1 MDNKFIILHSKF
13 SKISKMYIDSVKERL
28 KDVEF
33 NILCIDNKIIRHKI
47 ENVLGVAELPCI
59 LVYKQ
64 DQIET
69 YSGQDSYRWL
79 EEMIRITTPNTRVNE
94 NHENNKTLL
103 YDDRFSGGAQP
114 DRFSGGAQSD
124 LFSGAGGEEDED
136 DNTNKKGITSTVS
149 DRNNH
154 FGKKQPLSIRKNA
167 GNYDYD
173 IQSSTEEDNKEIPE
187 DNFKKEAIVTN
198 GIKKN
203 NANGKKQNIVAMATA
218 MQKSREEFD
227 YSKKK

>member
-1 MDNKFIILHSKF
+1 
-13 SKISKMYIDSVKERL
+13 
-28 KDVEF
+28 
-33 NILCIDNKIIRHKI
+33 
-47 ENVLGVAELPCI
+47 LPCI

-79 EEMIRITTPNTRVNE
+79 DEMIRITTPNT
-94 NHENNKTLL
+94 HEKNKTLL
-103 YDDRFSGGAQP
+103 YDDRFSGAGG
-114 DRFSGGAQSD
+114 DRFSGGAMPD
-124 LFSGAGGEEDED
+124 RFSGSNGVSLGSAGGEEDED

-154 FGKKQPLSIRKNA
+154 FGKQQPLSIRKNA

-187 DNFKKEAIVTN
+187 DNLKKDAIVTN

>member
-79 EEMIRITTPNTRVNE
+79 EEMIRITTPNTTLNTRVNE
-94 NHENNKTLL
+94 KHENNKTLL
-103 YDDRFSGGAQP
+103 YD

>member
-94 NHENNKTLL
+94 KHENNKTLL

-114 DRFSGGAQSD
+114 DR
-124 LFSGAGGEEDED
+124 FSGAGGEEDED

>member
-1 MDNKFIILHSKF
+1 
-13 SKISKMYIDSVKERL
+13 MYIDSVTERL

-33 NILCIDNKIIRHKI
+33 NILCIDNKNIRYKI
-47 ENVLGVAELPCI
+47 ESVLGVTELPCI

-69 YSGQDSYRWL
+69 YSGQDSYRWM
-79 EEMIRITTPNTRVNE
+79 EEMIRISTPNAINNE
-94 NHENNKTLL
+94 KNENKTLL
-103 YDDRFSGGAQP
+103 YDT
-114 DRFSGGAQSD
+114 
-124 LFSGAGGEEDED
+124 ED
-136 DNTNKKGITSTVS
+136 DNTSSNQKGITSTVS

-173 IQSSTEEDNKEIPE
+173 IQSSTEEENEELPDQ
-187 DNFKKEAIVTN
+187 NFKKDTIVTN

>member
-79 EEMIRITTPNTRVNE
+79 DEMIRITTPNT
-94 NHENNKTLL
+94 HENNKTLL
-103 YDDRFSGGAQP
+103 YDDRFSGGAVP
-114 DRFSGGAQSD
+114 DRFSGAGGVS
-124 LFSGAGGEEDED
+124 LGSAGGEEDED

-154 FGKKQPLSIRKNA
+154 FGKQQPLSIRKNA

-187 DNFKKEAIVTN
+187 DNLKKDAIVTN

>member
-13 SKISKMYIDSVKERL
+13 SKISKMYIDSVTERL

-33 NILCIDNKIIRHKI
+33 NILCIDNKNIRHKI
-47 ENVLGVAELPCI
+47 ENVLGVTELPCI

-69 YSGQDSYRWL
+69 YSGQDSYRWM
-79 EEMIRITTPNTRVNE
+79 EEMIRISTPNAINNE
-94 NHENNKTLL
+94 KNENKTLL
-103 YDDRFSGGAQP
+103 YDA
-114 DRFSGGAQSD
+114 
-124 LFSGAGGEEDED
+124 EDD
-136 DNTNKKGITSTVS
+136 DNTSSNQKGITSTVS

-173 IQSSTEEDNKEIPE
+173 IQSSTEEENEELPDQ
-187 DNFKKEAIVTN
+187 NFKKDTIVTN

>member
-79 EEMIRITTPNTRVNE
+79 DEMIRITTPNT
-94 NHENNKTLL
+94 HENNKTLL
-103 YDDRFSGGAQP
+103 YDDR
-114 DRFSGGAQSD
+114 
-124 LFSGAGGEEDED
+124 FSGAGGEEDED

-187 DNFKKEAIVTN
+187 DNLKKDAIVTN

>member
-103 YDDRFSGGAQP
+103 YDDRFSGAGG
-114 DRFSGGAQSD
+114 DR
-124 LFSGAGGEEDED
+124 FSGAGGEEDED

>member
-13 SKISKMYIDSVKERL
+13 SKISKMYIDRVKERL

-59 LVYKQ
+59 LVYRQ

-94 NHENNKTLL
+94 NNKTLL
-103 YDDRFSGGAQP
+103 YDDHFSGGAQP
-114 DRFSGGAQSD
+114 DHFSGS
-124 LFSGAGGEEDED
+124 GGEEEED
-136 DNTNKKGITSTVS
+136 DTNKKGITSTVS

-173 IQSSTEEDNKEIPE
+173 IQSSTEEDNKETPE
-187 DNFKKEAIVTN
+187 DNFKKDTIVTN

>member
-1 MDNKFIILHSKF
+1 
-13 SKISKMYIDSVKERL
+13 MYIDSVKERL

-79 EEMIRITTPNTRVNE
+79 DEMIRITTPNT
-94 NHENNKTLL
+94 HEKNKTLL
-103 YDDRFSGGAQP
+103 YDDRFSGAGG
-114 DRFSGGAQSD
+114 DRFSGGAMPD
-124 LFSGAGGEEDED
+124 RFSGSNGVSLGSAGGEEDED

-154 FGKKQPLSIRKNA
+154 FGKQQPLSIRKNA

-187 DNFKKEAIVTN
+187 DNLKKDAIVTN

>member
-94 NHENNKTLL
+94 KHENNKTLL
-103 YDDRFSGGAQP
+103 YD
-114 DRFSGGAQSD
+114 
-124 LFSGAGGEEDED
+124 GGEEDED